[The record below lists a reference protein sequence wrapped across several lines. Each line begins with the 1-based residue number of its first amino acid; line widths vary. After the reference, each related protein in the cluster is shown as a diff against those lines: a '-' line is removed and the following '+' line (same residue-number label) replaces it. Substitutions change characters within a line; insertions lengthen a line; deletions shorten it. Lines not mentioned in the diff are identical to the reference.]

1 MVEGAEEESV
11 NGVGGE
17 GEVMDAWTVA
27 SSLPL
32 RPYVGDQMSS
42 STSWRFVMARSEG
55 SLCVERVS
63 VNTAVGY
70 TIYIYQFMCQIKN
83 RATQVPS
90 DSAPYT
96 SPQTSSTPQLE
107 L

>member
-1 MVEGAEEESV
+1 MVEGVEEERV

-17 GEVMDAWTVA
+17 GEVMYAWTVA

-32 RPYVGDQMSS
+32 RPYLGDQMSS
-42 STSWRFVMARSEG
+42 STSWRFVMARSDG

-70 TIYIYQFMCQIKN
+70 MYIRQY
-83 RATQVPS
+83 
-90 DSAPYT
+90 APK
-96 SPQTSSTPQLE
+96 
-107 L
+107 